1 MGELTRVDIDFATSH
16 LVFPTVI
23 GCMLLVLGFAIAV
36 IHRQN
41 ILGSGAMWRATFAE
55 MDKPRFLGAL
65 ALTIAYFS
73 LMVPVG
79 DIWPNTGMGFLI
91 CSIPFLLMSGL
102 LFMRDRSLR
111 QVVPLAIVAA
121 LAPTLVWWLFSE
133 VFFLTLP

>member
-23 GCMLLVLGFAIAV
+23 GCVLLVLGLAIAV

-41 ILGSGAMWRATFAE
+41 ILGATAMWRATFIE
-55 MDKPRFLGAL
+55 MDKPRFLGTL
-65 ALTIAYFS
+65 ALTIGYFS
-73 LMVPVG
+73 LMVPIG
-79 DIWPNTGMGFLI
+79 DMWPNTGMGFLI
-91 CSIPFLLMSGL
+91 CSIPFVLASGL
-102 LFMRDRSLR
+102 LFMRDRSPR
-111 QVVPLAIVAA
+111 QLVPLAIVAA